1 MDNGRVASYVQPGG
15 ERAVF
20 DAHWSGSLAGE
31 LQLDSRIGWRYHDAA
46 AALEAGDERQAWAIT
61 LNKIEQDLL
70 EADCLNQEAAI
81 LEAEADHSPAWR
93 ASPLR
98 AEAVEVRARAE
109 RLRDRAK
116 AILTSGQDAAAVAE
130 RRRATLE
137 ELKGEFEF
145 LKTWFAE
152 LGTQRPCDLA
162 DYQCF
167 RSCASAYR
175 AQLRAFRGAG
185 PSAPAWDRMRLGLH
199 V

>member
-1 MDNGRVASYVQPGG
+1 MSGAGG
-15 ERAVF
+15 GQAVF
-20 DAHWSGSLAGE
+20 NAHGSRSLAGE
-31 LQLDSRIGWRYHDAA
+31 LQLESRIGHRYHAAHAWIDA
-46 AALEAGDERQAWAIT
+46 AALEGGDKRQAWAIT
-61 LNKIEQDLL
+61 ASKIEHDLL
-70 EADCLNQEAAI
+70 EADSLNQEAAI

-98 AEAVEVRARAE
+98 AEAVEVHARAE

-116 AILTSGQDAAAVAE
+116 AILLASSQDAAPVAE

-185 PSAPAWDRMRLGLH
+185 PSAPA
-199 V
+199 